1 MNRLVLL
8 VLGLFITSNSCKNYT
23 TDIPAPDATPIEIPL
38 NDPYEGFKVIT
49 EDQDEYSCV
58 GQVFDKNGMV
68 GSAVA
73 IGGNVVITAGHCID
87 GNELSEFHTNN
98 RSYKIIK
105 QQTHPLFKIK
115 ENILM
120 DVGILFL
127 EEPVCLQ
134 TYPTLPE
141 SCKEQ
146 LTRFEPLTTVGF
158 SHEVKKKSN
167 PDSFYYYGILSDNPL
182 YIVFNS
188 TKGCHVWFGD
198 SGGAVFEEKGKLIA
212 LIASFT
218 IIDSTVIEM
227 SGIRLDL
234 CKPWIEQMEEE
245 NKDIWV
251 K

>member
-8 VLGLFITSNSCKNYT
+8 VLGLFITSNSCTNYT
-23 TDIPAPDATPIEIPL
+23 TDIPAQEIAPIEIPL
-38 NDPYEGFKVIT
+38 KDPYEGFKVII

-58 GQVFDKNGMV
+58 GQVFNKDGMV

-73 IGGNVVITAGHCID
+73 IGGNVVITAGHCIEGSD
-87 GNELSEFHTNN
+87 LTEFHTSNKK
-98 RSYKIIK
+98 YKIVK
-105 QQTHPLFKIK
+105 QILHPLFKVK

-127 EEPVCLQ
+127 EESVCLKS
-134 TYPTLPE
+134 YPVLPD
-141 SCKEQ
+141 SCKEE

-158 SHEVKKKSN
+158 SHEIKKKSN
-167 PDSFYYYGILSDNPL
+167 SDSFYYYGILSDNPL
-182 YIVFNS
+182 YIIFNS

-198 SGGAVFEEKGKLIA
+198 SGGAVFEEHGKLVA

-218 IIDSTVIEM
+218 VIDNAIIEM

-234 CKPWIEQMEEE
+234 CKPWIEKVEQE

>member
-8 VLGLFITSNSCKNYT
+8 VLGLFITSNSCRNYN
-23 TDIPAPDATPIEIPL
+23 TDIPAPDVTPIEIPL

-87 GNELSEFHTNN
+87 GNELTEFHTNN

-120 DVGILFL
+120 DVGVLFL
-127 EEPVCLQ
+127 EEPVCLKE
-134 TYPTLPE
+134 YPTLPE
-141 SCKEQ
+141 SCKEE

-158 SHEVKKKSN
+158 SHEIKKKSN

-182 YIVFNS
+182 YVTFNS

-198 SGGAVFEEKGKLIA
+198 SGGAVFEEQGKLVA